1 MTTTTGNPGI
11 STGPAKAPATEPQ
24 GPQASGGSRGSPPW
38 ASTASTEA
46 EAKAATLVEALPWLD
61 RFHGQTVVIKYGGNA
76 MTDDALRAGF
86 AQDVV
91 FLRYAG
97 LHPVVVHG
105 GGPQISAHLAR
116 LGVPSTFTAGLRVTT
131 PETMDVV
138 RMVLTGQVNRDVV
151 GLINRH
157 GPFAVGMS
165 GEDANMFIAGKRHA
179 VVDGTPVDIGLVG
192 EIESVDPAAIHAL
205 ISDGRIPVVSSVA
218 RGSGGEVYNVN
229 ADTAAA
235 ALAVAL
241 GAAKLVV
248 LTDVAGLFANWPED
262 GDSAGQPRD
271 VISQL
276 TATGLERLLP
286 GLSSGMIPKMEACL
300 RAVRGGVPQAH
311 VLDGRLPHAVL
322 LEIFTD
328 SGIGTMVVPDG
339 AAR

>member
-1 MTTTTGNPGI
+1 VAA
-11 STGPAKAPATEPQ
+11 GPARAAGAAGQ
-24 GPQASGGSRGSPPW
+24 RAD
-38 ASTASTEA
+38 AAA
-46 EAKAATLVEALPWLD
+46 ALAKAATLIEALPWLD
-61 RFHGQTVVIKYGGNA
+61 RFHGQTAVIKYGGHA
-76 MTDDALRAGF
+76 MTDEALRAAF

-97 LHPVVVHG
+97 LRPVVVHG
-105 GGPQISAHLAR
+105 GGPQISAHLER
-116 LGVPSTFTAGLRVTT
+116 LGVTSTFAAGLRVTT
-131 PETMDVV
+131 PEMMDVV

-165 GEDANMFIAGKRHA
+165 GEDANLFTASRRGA
-179 VVDGTPVDIGLVG
+179 VVDGELVDIGLVG
-192 EIESVDPAAIHAL
+192 EIDAVNPAALQVLLA
-205 ISDGRIPVVSSVA
+205 DGRVPVVSSVA
-218 RGSGGEVYNVN
+218 RGAGGEIYNVN

-248 LTDVAGLFANWPED
+248 LTDVEGLYTDWPAGGAAA
-262 GDSAGQPRD
+262 AGPGN

-276 TATGLERLLP
+276 SAAELERLLP
-286 GLSSGMIPKMEACL
+286 GLSAGMIPKMEACL

-311 VLDGRLPHAVL
+311 VLDGRLPHSLL

-339 AAR
+339 AS